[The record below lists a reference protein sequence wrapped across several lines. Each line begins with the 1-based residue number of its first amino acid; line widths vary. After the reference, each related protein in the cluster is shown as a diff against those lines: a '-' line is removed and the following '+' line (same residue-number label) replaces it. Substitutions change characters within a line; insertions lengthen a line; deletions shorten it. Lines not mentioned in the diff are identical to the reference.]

1 MHLNVASGRVIP
13 HDVTTS
19 TFTVL
24 EEPATVIATQKA
36 FVVVL
41 DAFFTQKPPH
51 YKAVT
56 QTYPVY
62 PLKNLS
68 LVPSDFAAV
77 STDMRMGSMA
87 C

>member
-1 MHLNVASGRVIP
+1 MQLKSELERVIP
-13 HDVTTS
+13 HDVAISTS
-19 TFTVL
+19 LTSV
-24 EEPATVIATQKA
+24 ATVIAIQKA

-41 DAFFTQKPPH
+41 PFFLTQKPPH
-51 YKAVT
+51 STAVT

-62 PLKNLS
+62 ALKNLS